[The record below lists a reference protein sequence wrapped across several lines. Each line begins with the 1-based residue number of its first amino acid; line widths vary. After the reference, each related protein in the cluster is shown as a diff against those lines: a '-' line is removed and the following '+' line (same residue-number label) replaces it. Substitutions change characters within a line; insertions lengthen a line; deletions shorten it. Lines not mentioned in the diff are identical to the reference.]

1 MHDFEKKDKLHQRNH
16 VLFGYCLHLKTCNII
31 IAFVLFRTDLR
42 LCIKLFVSTVEA
54 VPVMR
59 TKSPRLMSCII
70 CNWTIIQSL
79 GPTPRRGTLSKSQ
92 ESQSSLTTLMMNWLL
107 RFLNNFVFMY
117 LLIQNCYDFP
127 TQFNQIMIQ
136 STLCVCQWNT
146 ILFFSLQVFQQR
158 NIRNY
163 KEIQCYQ
170 L

>member
-136 STLCVCQWNT
+136 NT
-146 ILFFSLQVFQQR
+146 NVFS
-158 NIRNY
+158 N
-163 KEIQCYQ
+163 EIQ
-170 L
+170 LIFFITGSLKKRHN